1 MSRIVRR
8 VPETASELKV
18 ENTDL
23 KLANKELETRL
34 RNAQLSSSILKS
46 LQKSLGYKKKY
57 KALKK
62 EQSATFSEVLESARK
77 KGNKEAYE
85 VTIDLLDEMFNGGTY
100 DSSCSS
106 FTFKVEVLETLFK
119 KVTKRWEEA

>member
-77 KGNKEAYE
+77 KGNKEANE

-100 DSSCSS
+100 DSSSSS

>member
-100 DSSCSS
+100 DSSSSS